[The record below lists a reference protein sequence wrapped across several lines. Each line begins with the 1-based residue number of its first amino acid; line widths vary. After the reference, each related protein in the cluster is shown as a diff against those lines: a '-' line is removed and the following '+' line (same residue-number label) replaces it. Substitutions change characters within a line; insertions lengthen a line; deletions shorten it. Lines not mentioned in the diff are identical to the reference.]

1 MAKTLSEV
9 KAEMLEKARSKP
21 LGAFAVFN
29 RNGKVMTHSAGAFE
43 HIFTDEEDI
52 TWAKANGYTWHE
64 ETMDDGRVLTFF
76 DAKPKDA
83 DYIQSADGQYYLEA
97 NLPENGDDYVTE
109 WYSAQQ
115 KAERNVRLSDTDDY
129 ERLPS
134 KTVQR
139 EEGGKRTA
147 LTDDERAEVLAY
159 RQALRDLTD
168 AEGFPFVDMPTIP
181 TCIAYEC
188 QQKINERKAQ
198 EKMYGY
204 N

>member
-9 KAEMLEKARSKP
+9 KAEMLAKARSKP
-21 LGAFAVFN
+21 LGAYAVFN
-29 RNGKVMTHSAGAFE
+29 RTGKVMAHSAGAFE
-43 HIFTDEEDI
+43 HIFTDEADV

-76 DAKPKDA
+76 DAKPKAA

-97 NLPENGDDYVTE
+97 DLPEQQDDYVTE

-115 KAERNVRLSDTDDY
+115 KATRNSLLTDTDDY

-134 KTVQR
+134 KTVRR
-139 EEGGKRTA
+139 EEGGKRSA
-147 LTDDERAEVLAY
+147 LTEEERAEVLAY
-159 RQALRDLTD
+159 RQALRDLTEV
-168 AEGFPFVDMPTIP
+168 EGFPFVDMPTIP
-181 TCIAYEC
+181 TCIAYEV
-188 QQKINERKAQ
+188 QTLIDERANQ